1 MSQSKKIVLFSL
13 KKVYSNGILSK
24 IKSEVGIHFDGNAD
38 TPTPGKVERLYFE
51 SLSDV
56 CSPVTYE
63 ISIDTDMKTECIIS

>member
-1 MSQSKKIVLFSL
+1 M
-13 KKVYSNGILSK
+13 KVGM
-24 IKSEVGIHFDGNAD
+24 HFDGNAD

-63 ISIDTDMKTECIIS
+63 ISIDIDMKTQRIIS

>member
-1 MSQSKKIVLFSL
+1 MSQSKNIVLFSL
-13 KKVYSNGILSK
+13 KKVYFHGILSK

-63 ISIDTDMKTECIIS
+63 ISIDTDMKTKYIIS

>member
-1 MSQSKKIVLFSL
+1 M
-13 KKVYSNGILSK
+13 KVGM
-24 IKSEVGIHFDGNAD
+24 HFGGNAD